1 MTTSAE
7 RLPLSDRSW
16 FSGLKSSPFLTAS
29 WTPRLSDYG
38 KGKPELLLVPV
49 FLSKMGTWKTK
60 RAKCSTKKWEN
71 LFSEGEYYFHVFNMQ
86 KPGTASLICTRCL
99 AHKGSGHF
107 SLQILFYSIS
117 FKSVNTGINK
127 NLAQLI
133 LALTRIFSHNSPP
146 QTLSPCS
153 DSLWTKSP
161 ESFCTLETPTR
172 LFTGLF
178 EKGQRSEKAIAYD
191 ITIYKSSRSHSTSY
205 CFFWT
210 EHYSVL
216 KGVSSKFV

>member
-1 MTTSAE
+1 MQRGCLFQTGHGSLGWNPHHSWQPPEHQGWVTTVKE
-7 RLPLSDRSW
+7 NLNCCLCPC
-16 FSGLKSSPFLTAS
+16 F
-29 WTPRLSDYG
+29 YQ
-38 KGKPELLLVPV
+38 
-49 FLSKMGTWKTK
+49 
-60 RAKCSTKKWEN
+60 KWEHEKQRGPN
-71 LFSEGEYYFHVFNMQ
+71 VQRKNGKIFFLKVNTISMY
-86 KPGTASLICTRCL
+86 LICKNLGQLHSFASGAWPTRGQVTSVY
-99 AHKGSGHF
+99 K
-107 SLQILFYSIS
+107 LFYSIS